1 MVSLKQTILEV
12 DGISLE
18 FMHGKLKYNVIDDI
32 SFDVKEYEF
41 LSIVGPSGCGKSS
54 LIRIIAGLLSPTKGR
69 VRFYGKEVIKPEQG
83 MSLVFQNF
91 ALLPWLTALENV
103 ELALASSG
111 MSSGEI
117 HDKSMKVL
125 EKVNLSGFE
134 ATYPSELSGGMKQRV
149 GMARALVSSPK
160 LLLMDEP
167 FSSLDDLTASQLRAE
182 VVSILKNTKTS
193 VKSVIMISHN
203 VDEVAH
209 MSDKII
215 VMSKPPSKIVDK
227 ISIEMKYPRSK
238 GNKTIEGII
247 NRIYSDLY

>member
-1 MVSLKQTILEV
+1 
-12 DGISLE
+12 
-18 FMHGKLKYNVIDDI
+18 
-32 SFDVKEYEF
+32 
-41 LSIVGPSGCGKSS
+41 
-54 LIRIIAGLLSPTKGR
+54 
-69 VRFYGKEVIKPEQG
+69 
-83 MSLVFQNF
+83 
-91 ALLPWLTALENV
+91 
-103 ELALASSG
+103 
-111 MSSGEI
+111 
-117 HDKSMKVL
+117 
-125 EKVNLSGFE
+125 
-134 ATYPSELSGGMKQRV
+134 
-149 GMARALVSSPK
+149 
-160 LLLMDEP
+160 MDEP